1 MITTSDFTRP
11 EQDRRAGT
19 RAPKTYRTILV
30 ALDGSLLAE
39 RALPFARRL
48 AVGTGACLVLARA
61 VTARTDRP
69 DPDAEGEAEA
79 YLKRIVRQERGHG
92 RTHLAV
98 LAGEPA
104 PALLAYA
111 RSRAA
116 DLVVMATHGRSGLG
130 RWLYGSVADAVLRG
144 SELPVLLVPA
154 GGGTGEAVAAGG
166 RPGRV
171 LVALD
176 GSHAALAALAPARAL
191 AAALGWRL
199 LLLRAVEPP
208 SGALYRP
215 PVRKEL
221 FHPEVALAGAR
232 RYLRGVAATLLPGTA
247 GVDVLAVQG
256 AAAPSILAA
265 AQETGADLVVMATH
279 GRGGLARAALGS
291 VAAETLHRATVPL
304 MLVRVPA
311 AVTPDRHAG
320 DTEAEPEPANEPGRG
335 SEISPVT
342 LRRSA
347 MTTKTTKTTKTATRG
362 GAVVTSGRTQ
372 RVDFDEGE
380 FDAACDVCGVRPTA
394 IVVRVWDEE
403 FEALQKTGEAGL
415 VEAHAFCAEHQGAA
429 DDLYHQLVRP

>member
-19 RAPKTYRTILV
+19 RVPKTYRTILV
-30 ALDGSLLAE
+30 APDGSLLAE

-48 AVGTGACLVLARA
+48 AAGTGARLVLVRA

-69 DPDAEGEAEA
+69 DPGAEGEAEPS
-79 YLKRIVRQERGHG
+79 LKRIVRQERGHG
-92 RTHLAV
+92 RTPLAV

-116 DLVVMATHGRSGLG
+116 DLVVMATHGR
-130 RWLYGSVADAVLRG
+130 
-144 SELPVLLVPA
+144 
-154 GGGTGEAVAAGG
+154 
-166 RPGRV
+166 
-171 LVALD
+171 
-176 GSHAALAALAPARAL
+176 
-191 AAALGWRL
+191 
-199 LLLRAVEPP
+199 
-208 SGALYRP
+208 
-215 PVRKEL
+215 
-221 FHPEVALAGAR
+221 
-232 RYLRGVAATLLPGTA
+232 
-247 GVDVLAVQG
+247 
-256 AAAPSILAA
+256 
-265 AQETGADLVVMATH
+265 
-279 GRGGLARAALGS
+279 GGLVRAALGS

-304 MLVRVPA
+304 MLIPVPA

-320 DTEAEPEPANEPGRG
+320 DAGSEPGPASEPGRG
-335 SEISPVT
+335 SQISPVT
-342 LRRSA
+342 LWRSA
-347 MTTKTTKTTKTATRG
+347 MTTTTTTTTATRG

-380 FDAACDVCGVRPTA
+380 FDAACDACGVRPTA